1 MATMSPV
8 YLTAEHVCVHSI
20 GRDDEQMAR
29 LTMVLRGQASATR
42 VLNMM
47 RLRSLVRRN
56 AAKKNGAGCARAS
69 PYQKAAESSRQ
80 KGGV

>member
-1 MATMSPV
+1 MTTMSPV

-20 GRDDEQMAR
+20 GRDDEQMAG
-29 LTMVLRGQASATR
+29 LTMVLRGQASA
-42 VLNMM
+42 NMM